1 MCRHPVSASPRVL
14 RVSSR
19 VLTMRVSR
27 AAGPL
32 WILGD
37 VFLSTYFTLFDFE
50 ANTLSFARSAPTA
63 A

>member
-1 MCRHPVSASPRVL
+1 MCRRPVSESPRAR
-14 RVSSR
+14 RVPSR

-50 ANTLSFARSAPTA
+50 ANALSFAPSAPTA